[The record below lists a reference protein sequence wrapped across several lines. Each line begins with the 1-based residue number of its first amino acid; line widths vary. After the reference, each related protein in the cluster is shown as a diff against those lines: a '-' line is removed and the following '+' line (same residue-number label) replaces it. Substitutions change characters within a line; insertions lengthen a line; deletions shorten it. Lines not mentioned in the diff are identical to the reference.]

1 MHWWAKVSKIVCR
14 DYSMNYCFLLFTRT
28 SDYFYFFYFV
38 LTILSD
44 SQVQIVVGHYILL
57 TWKTYIMCVV
67 LLLSCFSSIFV
78 LTSNIE
84 LLCSN
89 LTSTLLCIG
98 SSFCF
103 FFFLFFFLVL
113 LLFFDQRF
121 VHLSI
126 RCCLPVEDLPIMILM
141 KKHFILK

>member
-28 SDYFYFFYFV
+28 SDYFFLFLFV

-89 LTSTLLCIG
+89 LTSTLLHWIV
-98 SSFCF
+98 FL
-103 FFFLFFFLVL
+103 FLFFF
-113 LLFFDQRF
+113 FFDQRF
-121 VHLSI
+121 VLLSI